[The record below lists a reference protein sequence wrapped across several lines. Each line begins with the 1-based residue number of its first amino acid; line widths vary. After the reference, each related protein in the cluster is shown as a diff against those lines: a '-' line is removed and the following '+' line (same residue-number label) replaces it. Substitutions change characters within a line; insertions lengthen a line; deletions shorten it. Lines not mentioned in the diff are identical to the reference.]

1 MLDNNKKSLGKGLE
15 ALLGEMNEDILSNEI
30 SSIKIESK
38 NVANIEDIS
47 VNPYQPRKEFSQEAI
62 ESLSLSIKEKGI
74 LQPLIVRENKQGNGY
89 ELIAGERRLRAAKSA
104 GLKEVP
110 IIIQNLG
117 DKEVL
122 EVALVE
128 NILRENLSPLEEGEA
143 YQKLIDDFSHTQ
155 EKIAEIVG
163 KSRSYIANTL
173 RLLSLPEKVKDLINK
188 GDLSAG
194 HARCLV
200 GLENAESLAEKIIKE
215 NLNVRQVEELV
226 AQQKELAK
234 DEIKDEIKVEKKT
247 KQKDKDVEAIENLLK
262 KNLGLRIKISP
273 NSQGGGK
280 VVMQYSSIAELD
292 MIVNILDNKKDIDIS
307 PKNTVFK
314 QVEENNNEKFS
325 IKFVD

>member
-30 SSIKIESK
+30 SSVKIESK

-234 DEIKDEIKVEKKT
+234 DEIKVEKKT

-314 QVEENNNEKFS
+314 QAEENNNEKFS

>member
-15 ALLGEMNEDILSNEI
+15 ALLGEMNEDILSDEI
-30 SSIKIESK
+30 SSVKIESK

-62 ESLSLSIKEKGI
+62 ESLSSSIKEKGI
-74 LQPLIVRENKQGNGY
+74 LQPLIVRENKQGKGY

-155 EKIAEIVG
+155 EKVAEIVG

-188 GDLSAG
+188 GALSAG

-200 GLENAESLAEKIIKE
+200 GLENAESLAEKIVKE

-226 AQQKELAK
+226 AQQKELA
-234 DEIKDEIKVEKKT
+234 KDEIKVEKKT

-314 QVEENNNEKFS
+314 QAEENNNEKFS

>member
-30 SSIKIESK
+30 SSVKIESK

-74 LQPLIVRENKQGNGY
+74 LQPLIVRENKQGKGY

-110 IIIQNLG
+110 IIIQNLD

-234 DEIKDEIKVEKKT
+234 DEIKVEKKT

-314 QVEENNNEKFS
+314 QAEENNNEKFS

>member
-15 ALLGEMNEDILSNEI
+15 ALLGEMNEDILSDEI
-30 SSIKIESK
+30 SNIKIESK
-38 NVANIEDIS
+38 NFVNIEDIS

-62 ESLSLSIKEKGI
+62 ESLSSSIKEKGI
-74 LQPLIVRENKQGNGY
+74 LQPLIVRENKQGKGY

-155 EKIAEIVG
+155 EKVAEIVG

-188 GDLSAG
+188 GALSAG

-200 GLENAESLAEKIIKE
+200 GLENAESLAEKIVKE

-226 AQQKELAK
+226 AQQKELA
-234 DEIKDEIKVEKKT
+234 KDEIKVEKKT

-314 QVEENNNEKFS
+314 QAEENNNEKFS

>member
-15 ALLGEMNEDILSNEI
+15 ALLGEMNEDILSDEI
-30 SSIKIESK
+30 SRVKIESK
-38 NVANIEDIS
+38 NFVNIEDIS

-62 ESLSLSIKEKGI
+62 ESLSSSIKEKGI
-74 LQPLIVRENKQGNGY
+74 LQPLIVRENKQGKGY

-155 EKIAEIVG
+155 EKVAEIVG

-188 GDLSAG
+188 GALSAG

-200 GLENAESLAEKIIKE
+200 GLENAESLAEKIVKE

-226 AQQKELAK
+226 AQQKELA
-234 DEIKDEIKVEKKT
+234 KDEIKVEKKT

-314 QVEENNNEKFS
+314 QAEENNNEKFS

>member
-1 MLDNNKKSLGKGLE
+1 MKDNLIGGITNYVNNLNLTGIV
-15 ALLGEMNEDILSNEI
+15 DTLS
-30 SSIKIESK
+30 S
-38 NVANIEDIS
+38 
-47 VNPYQPRKEFSQEAI
+47 
-62 ESLSLSIKEKGI
+62 SIKEKGI
-74 LQPLIVRENKQGNGY
+74 LQPLIVRENKQGKGY

-155 EKIAEIVG
+155 EKVAEIVG

-188 GDLSAG
+188 GALSAG

-200 GLENAESLAEKIIKE
+200 GLENAESLAEKIVKE

-226 AQQKELAK
+226 AQQKELA
-234 DEIKDEIKVEKKT
+234 KDEIKVEKKT

-314 QVEENNNEKFS
+314 QAEENNNEKFS

>member
-30 SSIKIESK
+30 SSVKIESK

-314 QVEENNNEKFS
+314 QAEENNNEKFS